1 MSNWETKFEKKGITF
16 DDVLLVP
23 QESHVLPNDV
33 DLKVKLA
40 ENIQLNVPILSASM
54 DTVTESNM
62 AIAMAR
68 QGGLGVIHK
77 NMSIEAQADEV
88 RKVKRSESG
97 VIIDPFFLTPNH
109 LVSEAEEL
117 MSRYR
122 ISGIPVVETMENR
135 KLVGIMTNRDLR
147 FVTDYS
153 IAIGEIMTKDN
164 LITAPVGTSLKDAEE
179 ILQAHKIEKLPIVD
193 DKGRLSGLITIKDI
207 EKVIEFPNAA
217 KDEHG
222 RLLAAAAVG
231 ITSDTFERTQALLEA
246 GVDAIVI
253 DTAHGHSAGVLRKI
267 SEIRAEFPNATL
279 IAGNVATAQGTK
291 ALYDAGV
298 DVVKVGIGPG
308 SICTTRV
315 VAGVGVPQLTA
326 IYDAASVARKY
337 GKTIIADGG
346 IKFSGDIVK
355 ALAAG
360 GYAVM
365 LGSMLAGTE
374 ESPGEFEIYQGR
386 RFKAYRGMGSLSA
399 MEKGSSDRYFQG
411 GVNEANKL
419 VPEGIEGRVAYKGSV
434 ADIIFQMLGGL
445 RSGMGY
451 VGAANLQALRDDAQ
465 FIQMSGNGLKE
476 SHPHDIQVTKE
487 APNYSVEQ

>member
-1 MSNWETKFEKKGITF
+1 MKHI
-16 DDVLLVP
+16 V
-23 QESHVLPNDV
+23 
-33 DLKVKLA
+33 
-40 ENIQLNVPILSASM
+40 
-54 DTVTESNM
+54 
-62 AIAMAR
+62 
-68 QGGLGVIHK
+68 
-77 NMSIEAQADEV
+77 DEV

-97 VIIDPFFLTPNH
+97 VIIDPFFLTPEH
-109 LVSEAEEL
+109 SVSEAEEL

-122 ISGIPVVETMENR
+122 ISGIPVVETMKNR

-153 IAIGEIMTKDN
+153 ISIGEIMTKDH
-164 LITAPVGTSLKDAEE
+164 LITAPEGTSLKDAEK
-179 ILQAHKIEKLPIVD
+179 ILQAHKIEKLPIID
-193 DKGRLSGLITIKDI
+193 NKGSLSGLITIKDI
-207 EKVIEFPNAA
+207 EKVIQFPNAA

-246 GVDAIVI
+246 GADAIVI
-253 DTAHGHSAGVLRKI
+253 DTAHGHSSGVLRKI
-267 SEIRAEFPNATL
+267 KEIRAEFPQTTL

-419 VPEGIEGRVAYKGSV
+419 VPEGIEGRVAYKGS
-434 ADIIFQMLGGL
+434 ASDIIFQMLGGL
-445 RSGMGY
+445 KSGMGY
-451 VGAANLQALRDDAQ
+451 VGAADLKALRDDAQ
-465 FIQMSGNGLKE
+465 FIQMSGNGLRE

>member
-1 MSNWETKFEKKGITF
+1 MTNWETKFEKKGITF

-33 DLKVKLA
+33 DMKVKLA
-40 ENIQLNVPILSASM
+40 KNIQLNIPILSASM

-68 QGGLGVIHK
+68 QGGLGVVHK
-77 NMSIEAQADEV
+77 NMSVEAQADEV

-97 VIIDPFFLTPNH
+97 VIIDPFFLTPEH
-109 LVSEAEEL
+109 SVSEAEEL

-122 ISGIPVVETMENR
+122 ISGIPVVEAMKNR

-153 IAIGEIMTKDN
+153 ISIGEIMTKDH
-164 LITAPVGTSLKDAEE
+164 LITAPEGTSLKDAEK
-179 ILQAHKIEKLPIVD
+179 ILQAHKIEKLPIID
-193 DKGRLSGLITIKDI
+193 NKGSLSGLITIKDI
-207 EKVIEFPNAA
+207 EKVIQFPNAA

-246 GVDAIVI
+246 GADAIVI
-253 DTAHGHSAGVLRKI
+253 DTAHGHSSGVLRKI
-267 SEIRAEFPNATL
+267 KEIRAEFPQTTL

-315 VAGVGVPQLTA
+315 VAGVGVH
-326 IYDAASVARKY
+326 
-337 GKTIIADGG
+337 
-346 IKFSGDIVK
+346 
-355 ALAAG
+355 
-360 GYAVM
+360 
-365 LGSMLAGTE
+365 
-374 ESPGEFEIYQGR
+374 
-386 RFKAYRGMGSLSA
+386 
-399 MEKGSSDRYFQG
+399 
-411 GVNEANKL
+411 N
-419 VPEGIEGRVAYKGSV
+419 
-434 ADIIFQMLGGL
+434 
-445 RSGMGY
+445 
-451 VGAANLQALRDDAQ
+451 
-465 FIQMSGNGLKE
+465 
-476 SHPHDIQVTKE
+476 
-487 APNYSVEQ
+487 